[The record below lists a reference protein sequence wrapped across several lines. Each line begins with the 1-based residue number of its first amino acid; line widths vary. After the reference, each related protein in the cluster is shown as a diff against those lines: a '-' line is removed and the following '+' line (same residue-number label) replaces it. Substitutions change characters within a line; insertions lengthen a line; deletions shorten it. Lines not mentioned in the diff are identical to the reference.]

1 MWRKS
6 PAPRSGRNEWLLLK
20 LSAMALLQQ
29 QGQTILTLSVLS
41 GVFEKSSRHTMAKLA
56 LLPLTFHSTQWA
68 VSEQLGKPETTV
80 SLKNTQSSNLP
91 LRLNPIIWS
100 CALKGPNHISL
111 WLLSSA
117 GMRLWASC
125 LIQESQEQA

>member
-1 MWRKS
+1 
-6 PAPRSGRNEWLLLK
+6 
-20 LSAMALLQQ
+20 MAITEATSYGFVIAAGADYSNPICDLR
-29 QGQTILTLSVLS
+29 
-41 GVFEKSSRHTMAKLA
+41 VFEKSSRHTMAKLA

-68 VSEQLGKPETTV
+68 VSEQLGKPETTA

-91 LRLNPIIWS
+91 LRSNPIIWS

-125 LIQESQEQA
+125 LIQQSQGQA